1 MDIDG
6 GDQIALLCAGRQEMR
21 RAADCLRIGLATLAI
36 IACAALL
43 GPSEARAGTQPLV
56 LERSIPLPHVFGRI
70 DHMALDL
77 ARKRLIIAELGNGS
91 VDVIDLGSGA
101 LVHRFDGVKQPQ
113 GLAYLPGQ
121 DLILVA
127 SGGDGS
133 LEFYGGGD
141 FSRRGSVPLGED
153 ADNIRID
160 PVNQIA
166 IVGYG
171 NGGLAIVDTP
181 HQALRRSI
189 ALPAHP
195 ESFQLDPHGSRV
207 YVNIPDAKQLAV
219 VDLAAGRQVAKWQVQ
234 GLAENFPLAIDVTG
248 AELAAVFRSPP
259 RLVLLDSRTGK
270 VLGRYPTCTD
280 ADDASFDSGRKRIYV
295 SCGEGVVDVFGQS
308 AAGIRHIA
316 RIPTLPGARTS
327 LFVPELDRLFV
338 AARAGELGTDAAILV
353 FRPE

>member
-1 MDIDG
+1 MQATRYSIKRLSLIFALPL
-6 GDQIALLCAGRQEMR
+6 IALL
-21 RAADCLRIGLATLAI
+21 AI
-36 IACAALL
+36 S
-43 GPSEARAGTQPLV
+43 GARAGTQPLV
-56 LERSIPLPHVFGRI
+56 LERTISLPHVFGRI
-70 DHMALDL
+70 DHMAIDL
-77 ARKRLIIAELGNGS
+77 ARKRLIIAELGNAS

-101 LVHRFDGVKQPQ
+101 LVHRFDNVKQPQ
-113 GLAYLPGQ
+113 GLAYLAGP

-160 PVNQIA
+160 PANQIA

-171 NGGLAIVDTP
+171 NGGLAIVDIA

-189 ALPAHP
+189 PLPAHP
-195 ESFQLDPHGSRV
+195 ESFQLDPHSNRV

-219 VDLAAGRQVAKWQVQ
+219 VDLAAGRQVAKWQVP
-234 GLAENFPLAIDVTG
+234 GLAENFPLAIDATG

-270 VLGRYPTCTD
+270 VLGRDPTCTD
-280 ADDASFDSGRKRIYV
+280 ADDASFDDSRKRIYV
-295 SCGEGVVDVFGQS
+295 SCGEGVIDVIGQS
-308 AAGIRHIA
+308 AAGTRHIA

>member
-1 MDIDG
+1 MQATRYSIKR
-6 GDQIALLCAGRQEMR
+6 LLLIFAPV
-21 RAADCLRIGLATLAI
+21 I
-36 IACAALL
+36 IACSPLL
-43 GPSEARAGTQPLV
+43 APSVASAGTQPLV
-56 LERSIPLPHVFGRI
+56 LERTIPLPHVFGRI
-70 DHMALDL
+70 DHMAVDL

-91 VDVIDLGSGA
+91 VDVVDLGSGA
-101 LVHRFDGVKQPQ
+101 LVHRFDSVKQPQ
-113 GLAYLPGQ
+113 GLAYLPGL

-133 LEFYGGGD
+133 LEFYGGD

-153 ADNIRID
+153 ADNIRVD
-160 PVNQIA
+160 PGSQIA

-171 NGGLAIVDTP
+171 NGGLALVDIA

-195 ESFQLDPHGSRV
+195 ESFQLDPHATRV
-207 YVNIPDAKQLAV
+207 YVNIPDAGQLAV
-219 VDLAAGRQVAKWQVQ
+219 VDLAAGRQVAKWQVP
-234 GLAENFPLAIDVTG
+234 GLAENFPLAIDGTG
-248 AELAAVFRSPP
+248 AEIAVVFRSPP

-270 VLGRYPTCTD
+270 VLGRTPTCTD
-280 ADDASFDSGRKRIYV
+280 ADDASFDSSRKRIYV

-308 AAGIRHIA
+308 AAGTRHIA

>member
-1 MDIDG
+1 MQATRYSIKRLLL
-6 GDQIALLCAGRQEMR
+6 IFAL
-21 RAADCLRIGLATLAI
+21 TI
-36 IACAALL
+36 IACSAVLA
-43 GPSEARAGTQPLV
+43 PSGASAGARPLV
-56 LERSIPLPHVFGRI
+56 LERTIPLPHVFGRI
-70 DHMALDL
+70 DHMAIDL

-101 LVHRFDGVKQPQ
+101 LVHRFDAVKQPQ
-113 GLAYLPGQ
+113 GLAYLPGP

-133 LEFYGGGD
+133 LEFYGGND
-141 FSRRGSVPLGED
+141 FSHRGSLSLGDD

-160 PVNQIA
+160 PANQMA

-171 NGGLAIVDTP
+171 NGGLAIVDTA
-181 HQALRRSI
+181 HQALRSNI

-195 ESFQLDPHGSRV
+195 EAFQLDPHGSRV
-207 YVNIPDAKQLAV
+207 YVNIPDAAGQLAV

-234 GLAENFPLAIDVTG
+234 GLAENFPLAIDATG
-248 AELAAVFRSPP
+248 AELAVVYRSPP
-259 RLVLLDSRTGK
+259 RLVLLDSRTGR
-270 VLGRYPTCTD
+270 VLGRTPTCTD
-280 ADDASFDSGRKRIYV
+280 ADDASFDSSRKRIYV

-308 AAGIRHIA
+308 AAGARHIA

>member
-1 MDIDG
+1 MQATRYSIKR
-6 GDQIALLCAGRQEMR
+6 LLLIFA
-21 RAADCLRIGLATLAI
+21 LAI
-36 IACAALL
+36 IACDALL
-43 GPSEARAGTQPLV
+43 DPGGASAGTQPLI
-56 LERSIPLPHVFGRI
+56 LERTIPLPHVFGRI
-70 DHMALDL
+70 DHMAIDL

-113 GLAYLPGQ
+113 GLAYLPGP

-141 FSRRGSVPLGED
+141 FSHRGSVPLGED

-160 PVNQIA
+160 PGNQIA

-171 NGGLAIVDTP
+171 NGGLAIVDTA

-195 ESFQLDPHGSRV
+195 ESFELDPHGSRV

-219 VDLAAGRQVAKWQVQ
+219 VDLASGRQVAKWQVP
-234 GLAENFPLAIDVTG
+234 GLAENFPLAIDATG
-248 AELAAVFRSPP
+248 AELAVVFRSPP
-259 RLVLLDSRTGK
+259 RLVLLDSRAGK
-270 VLGRYPTCTD
+270 VLGRTPTCTD
-280 ADDASFDSGRKRIYV
+280 ADDASFDSSRKRIYV

-308 AAGIRHIA
+308 AAGTRHIA
-316 RIPTLPGARTS
+316 RIPTLAGARTS

>member
-1 MDIDG
+1 MQATRYSIKR
-6 GDQIALLCAGRQEMR
+6 LL
-21 RAADCLRIGLATLAI
+21 LIFTLTI

-43 GPSEARAGTQPLV
+43 GPNGASAGTQPLV
-56 LERSIPLPHVFGRI
+56 LERTIPLPHVFGRI
-70 DHMALDL
+70 DHMTVDL

-91 VDVIDLGSGA
+91 VDIIDLGSGA
-101 LVHRFDGVKQPQ
+101 LLHRFDGVKQPQ
-113 GLAYLPGQ
+113 GLAYLPGL

-133 LEFYGGGD
+133 LESHGGSD

-160 PVNQIA
+160 PANQVA

-171 NGGLAIVDTP
+171 NGGLAIVDTA

-189 ALPAHP
+189 ALPVHP

-219 VDLAAGRQVAKWQVQ
+219 VDLAAGRQVAKWQAQ
-234 GLAENFPLAIDVTG
+234 GLAENFPLAIDDTG
-248 AELAAVFRSPP
+248 AELAVVFRSPP
-259 RLVLLDSRTGK
+259 RLVLLDSHTGK

-280 ADDASFDSGRKRIYV
+280 ADDASFDSSRKRIYV
-295 SCGEGVVDVFGQS
+295 SCGEGVIDVFGQS
-308 AAGIRHIA
+308 AAGTRHIA